1 MIGQEAYD
9 RFAQDR
15 PVGVMVRATLENV
28 LSAKA
33 LDTLFE
39 RTAVRQYTG
48 TLLFSSVVDV
58 MALVVGQVHRSPHA
72 AYQARSDRLAVSA
85 KAFYE
90 KLHGIEPEVSAAL
103 VRHSGGHLAKVI
115 DRLGGALPD
124 LLPGYQ
130 VKIVD
135 GNHLD
140 ATEHRIKELR
150 TTRSGPLPGQ
160 ALVVLDPSRML
171 ALDAV
176 VCEDGHAQERSLV
189 PQLLEKV
196 EGDDLWLADRNF
208 CTTNF
213 LFGVAERGGYFLV
226 RQHAST
232 LHWEPTGRQ
241 KKVGENDSGTI
252 YEQPAVAE
260 DKQGNPLCLRRITIK
275 LNKPTRDG
283 TTEIHLLTNLPKR
296 VRAKKLTDLYLKR
309 WTIEH
314 AFQELATA
322 FNAEVESL
330 GYPKAA
336 LFAFC
341 IGLLSYNVFSVVRA
355 ALRAQYGTEKIENE
369 VSVYYLTEEIS
380 RSWDGINVAV
390 PAAYWSERFGHLTP
404 AQLASVLLCLAKN
417 IHLRR
422 YRKHPR
428 GPKRPPPKRS
438 SGKRTKHVSTA
449 RILARRRA
457 PT

>member
-1 MIGQEAYD
+1 
-9 RFAQDR
+9 
-15 PVGVMVRATLENV
+15 
-28 LSAKA
+28 
-33 LDTLFE
+33 
-39 RTAVRQYTG
+39 
-48 TLLFSSVVDV
+48 
-58 MALVVGQVHRSPHA
+58 
-72 AYQARSDRLAVSA
+72 
-85 KAFYE
+85 
-90 KLHGIEPEVSAAL
+90 
-103 VRHSGGHLAKVI
+103 
-115 DRLGGALPD
+115 
-124 LLPGYQ
+124 
-130 VKIVD
+130 
-135 GNHLD
+135 
-140 ATEHRIKELR
+140 
-150 TTRSGPLPGQ
+150 
-160 ALVVLDPSRML
+160 
-171 ALDAV
+171 
-176 VCEDGHAQERSLV
+176 
-189 PQLLEKV
+189 LLEKV
-196 EGDDLWLADRNF
+196 EADDLWLADRNF

-213 LFGVAERGGYFLV
+213 LFGVAERRGYFLV

-252 YEQPAVAE
+252 YEQPAIAE
-260 DKQGNPLCLRRITIK
+260 DKEGNPLRLRRITIK

-283 TTEIHLLTNLPKR
+283 TTEIHLLTNLSKR

-390 PAAYWSERFGHLTP
+390 PAAYWSARFGHLTP

-417 IHLRR
+417 VHLRR

-449 RILARRRA
+449 RILARRRV